1 MNERPGTA
9 QRRNP
14 RTPGERARL
23 PEHAAR
29 PRWRRRPPARS
40 RAPTPPRPPA
50 GGPPAPSR
58 PPPSGARPSNRHPA
72 GGPGIEGREQG
83 SATVL
88 AVGVVAALVLFAG
101 AFAAMGQASAARHRA
116 QGAADAAAL
125 AGAARVLL
133 GDEEACE
140 AAAAMTAE
148 GGADLERCEVK
159 DLEVTVAVAVEPAG
173 VPALFGPA
181 RAVARAGPVMT
192 H

>member
-1 MNERPGTA
+1 MNERPGPGP
-9 QRRNP
+9 RRDPKPPDDRNR
-14 RTPGERARL
+14 RTKHSG
-23 PEHAAR
+23 R
-29 PRWRRRPPARS
+29 PHGKRRPQARS
-40 RAPTPPRPPA
+40 RAPTPPRPQA
-50 GGPPAPSR
+50 EGPPAQSR
-58 PPPSGARPSNRHPA
+58 PLPGDVPSPGRHPT
-72 GGPGIEGREQG
+72 GGPDVEGRERG

-101 AFAAMGQASAARHRA
+101 AFAALGQASAARHRA

-140 AAAAMTAE
+140 AASAMTAE

-159 DLEVTVAVAVEPAG
+159 DLEVTVAVTVEAAG

-181 RAVARAGPVMT
+181 RAVSRAGPVMA